1 MWLTRVRNR
10 RRRKEKRPQGFSS
23 SAFLTGTG
31 VTARNNHDDNDMAQ
45 VESGSRSPVVGLTRM
60 NGNVGGISYRNDSA
74 SPLSLPPPAVTQ
86 GYEGRISPNPGQIS
100 NRSASRAGDGASVL
114 TSPYSETSCAEI
126 PLPVFPRG
134 VAMPSSS
141 SSSSSSAA
149 AAAAASA
156 TAWNGTVR
164 SVGNANPPPTGTG
177 TLYSDMHS
185 FQKQLEADNEKQSAS
200 GRLWQDPVVDIPPS
214 YSSSSTR

>member
-1 MWLTRVRNR
+1 
-10 RRRKEKRPQGFSS
+10 
-23 SAFLTGTG
+23 
-31 VTARNNHDDNDMAQ
+31 MAQ

-74 SPLSLPPPAVTQ
+74 SPLSPPPPAVTQ
-86 GYEGRISPNPGQIS
+86 GYEGRMSPNAGQTSI
-100 NRSASRAGDGASVL
+100 RSASRARDGASVL

-126 PLPVFPRG
+126 PLPVFPRE

-141 SSSSSSAA
+141 S

-164 SVGNANPPPTGTG
+164 SVGNANPPPTGAG

-200 GRLWQDPVVDIPPS
+200 GRLWQDSVVDIPPS

>member
-74 SPLSLPPPAVTQ
+74 SPLSPPPPAVTQ

-164 SVGNANPPPTGTG
+164 SVGNANPPTTCTG